1 MYSILIT
8 GGTGLIGKHLS
19 LLLQSKGHHITVV
32 SRKHSKKTNV
42 FYWNVNKN
50 YIDSEA
56 IINSDYIIHLAG
68 AGIANK
74 HWNKSR
80 KKELIDSRI
89 QTTNLLLRKVK
100 ELNPSLKGFIAASG
114 IGYYGAITSSK
125 IFTEKDKNGSDFLSL
140 VCRLWE
146 KASSQFNTLSIRT
159 VIFRTGIVFSKKGG
173 ALQKIKKPIKLGF
186 GSPIGSGN
194 QFMPWIH
201 IEDLCNMYIKAIE
214 NPNLKGIYNAV
225 APEHITNKFLTYE
238 VAKTLKKK
246 IWLPNIPRFVLKIL
260 FGEMAIILLK
270 GSRVSSDKISKTG
283 FKFRFPDLK
292 SALLSLNK

>member
-8 GGTGLIGKHLS
+8 GGTGLVGKHLS
-19 LLLQSKGHHITVV
+19 LLLQSKGYHVTIL
-32 SRKHSKKTNV
+32 SRKQSKKTDV

-74 HWNKSR
+74 RWSKSR
-80 KKELIDSRI
+80 KKELIDSRVK
-89 QTTNLLLRKVK
+89 TTNLLFRKVK

-125 IFTEKDKNGSDFLSL
+125 IFTEKDENGDDFLSL
-140 VCRLWE
+140 VCKLWE
-146 KASSQFNTLSIRT
+146 KASYQFNILNVRT

-173 ALQKIKKPIKLGF
+173 ALQKIRKPIKLGF

-201 IEDLCNMYIKAIE
+201 IEDLCNMYIEAIK
-214 NPNLKGIYNAV
+214 NPNLKGVYNAV
-225 APEHITNKFLTYE
+225 APEHITNKFLTLE
-238 VAKTLKKK
+238 LAKILNKK
-246 IWLPNIPRFVLKIL
+246 IWLPNIPSLVFQIL
-260 FGEMAIILLK
+260 FGKMSIILLK

-283 FKFRFPDLK
+283 FKFKFPDLK
-292 SALLSLNK
+292 SALLPQNK

>member
-8 GGTGLIGKHLS
+8 GGTGLVGKHLS
-19 LLLQSKGHHITVV
+19 LLLQSKGYHVTIL

-74 HWNKSR
+74 RWSKSR
-80 KKELIDSRI
+80 KKELIDSRVK
-89 QTTNLLLRKVK
+89 TTNLLLRKVK

-140 VCRLWE
+140 VCKLWE
-146 KASSQFNTLSIRT
+146 KASYQFNILNVRT

-201 IEDLCNMYIKAIE
+201 IEDLCNMYIEAIK

-225 APEHITNKFLTYE
+225 APEHITNKFLTLE
-238 VAKTLKKK
+238 FAKILNKK
-246 IWLPNIPRFVLKIL
+246 IWISNIPEFAFKIL
-260 FGEMAIILLK
+260 LGEMAIILLK

-283 FKFRFPDLK
+283 FKFKFSGLK